1 MTKHALLSP
10 SSAHRWIKCT
20 PSAVLEEKFENT
32 TSTAAEEGTAA
43 HAWCEYKLNKL
54 LNRPCEKP
62 STEYDSNEM
71 QECSDAYVD
80 FVLEKYEQAKHACAD
95 PILMVEQ
102 KVDFSAYVPD
112 GFGTADCIIVGDKTL
127 QVIDFKYGQ
136 GVLVDAY
143 ENPQMKCYALGALT
157 LFDSLY
163 EIQTVEMSIFQPR
176 RDNVST
182 FTLPVA
188 ELISWAEKVLK
199 PKAGLAIKGKG
210 EFEAGDWCRF
220 CRAKATCRKRAEENL
235 KLAELEFKP
244 PSVLTDSEI
253 EEVLTLI
260 PKLTKWA
267 DDVLAY
273 ATDSAINHGKEWSG
287 FKLVEGRSVRK
298 FKDETA
304 VIEKAKAAGFT
315 DIFKTSLIGL
325 TEMQKLM
332 GKKKFED
339 ILGDLIIKPSGKL
352 TLVPDSDKRAKVNV
366 TNVNQEF
373 KKEN

>member
-1 MTKHALLSP
+1 M
-10 SSAHRWIKCT
+10 
-20 PSAVLEEKFENT
+20 
-32 TSTAAEEGTAA
+32 
-43 HAWCEYKLNKL
+43 
-54 LNRPCEKP
+54 
-62 STEYDSNEM
+62 
-71 QECSDAYVD
+71 
-80 FVLEKYEQAKHACAD
+80 
-95 PILMVEQ
+95 
-102 KVDFSAYVPD
+102 
-112 GFGTADCIIVGDKTL
+112 
-127 QVIDFKYGQ
+127 
-136 GVLVDAY
+136 DAY

-182 FTLPVA
+182 FTLPVT
-188 ELISWAEKVLK
+188 ELICWAESVLK
-199 PKAGLAIKGKG
+199 PKAELAIKGEG

-235 KLAELEFKP
+235 KLAELEFKE

-260 PKLTKWA
+260 PQLTKWA

-304 VIEKAKAAGFT
+304 VIEKAKAHGFT

-339 ILGDLIIKPSGKL
+339 ILGDLIVKPSGKL

-366 TNVNQEF
+366 QNINQEF
-373 KKEN
+373 KEEK

>member
-20 PSAVLEEKFENT
+20 PSSVLEEKFENT
-32 TSTAAEEGTAA
+32 TSAAAEEGTAA

-54 LNRPCEKP
+54 LNHPCEKP

-80 FVLEKYEQAKHACAD
+80 FVLEKYEQAKLNCQD
-95 PILMVEQ
+95 PILLIEQ

-112 GFGTADCIIVGDKTL
+112 GFGTADCIIVGEKTL

-182 FTLPVA
+182 FTLPVT
-188 ELISWAEKVLK
+188 ELISWAESVLK
-199 PKAGLAIKGKG
+199 PKAELAIKGEG

-260 PKLTKWA
+260 PQLTKWA

-304 VIEKAKAAGFT
+304 VIEKAKAHGFT
-315 DIFKTSLIGL
+315 NIFKTSLIGL

-366 TNVNQEF
+366 QNINQEF
-373 KKEN
+373 KEEK